1 MATPTQTL
9 QHTWV
14 RHSIEAVDVIVD
26 PVSGNPYVVSL
37 PVPPIGTQ
45 TGCLICSE
53 PLTTSTASTSCT
65 GEDNT

>member
-9 QHTWV
+9 RHAWV

-26 PVSGNPYVVSL
+26 PVSGNPYAVSL
-37 PVPPIGTQ
+37 PAPPIGEQ
-45 TGCLICSE
+45 IGCLTCGE
-53 PLTTSTASTSCT
+53 PLTTSTASTDCT